1 MLDIIH
7 GTVCDPREPLDG
19 ESQLAMLQAN
29 ERAQADLMLGLMLQ
43 VWNGLFMELCH
54 TGEIA
59 HTPRAFTHEDMQNVQ
74 FMASQ
79 QPAFGVVDL
88 DHDTAPHIVPTAP
101 GGCAHRRGMALGAL
115 LRILVR
121 ISARS
126 APTLNAHMRRAQSAS
141 SARKTTS
148 TAYGGGTHRRRPTHT
163 VTSACL
169 RLAARRAQR

>member
-59 HTPRAFTHEDMQNVQ
+59 HTPRALTHEDMQNVQ

-88 DHDTAPHIVPTAP
+88 DHDTAPHVHCTYGP
-101 GGCAHRRGMALGAL
+101 RGLRPQAGHGAWRIATHPSTHQCALGA
-115 LRILVR
+115 
-121 ISARS
+121 
-126 APTLNAHMRRAQSAS
+126 NAERTYAAS
-141 SARKTTS
+141 TERE
-148 TAYGGGTHRRRPTHT
+148 
-163 VTSACL
+163 
-169 RLAARRAQR
+169 QR